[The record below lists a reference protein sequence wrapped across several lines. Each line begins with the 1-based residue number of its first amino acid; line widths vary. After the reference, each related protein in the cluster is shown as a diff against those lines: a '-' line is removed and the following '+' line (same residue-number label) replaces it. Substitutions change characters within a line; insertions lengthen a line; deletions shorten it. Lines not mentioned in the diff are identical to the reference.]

1 MMLKNV
7 IICYHGKQLH
17 ILKWAIFG
25 WPDIYRSGIL
35 CPKFI
40 IFLFVFVDSM
50 TINLVIIKSLEGNEL
65 SSGYVKTLIYEAIKI
80 VQWKSNKSCFVSKSM
95 YFEHF
100 SKHDVIFLHNIDWL
114 INWLIDWSIQ
124 KSLTGTKDWKNF
136 MISLSIKPR

>member
-1 MMLKNV
+1 MWRIAFSPFFGKECLFCLYIYIYHNMMLKNV

-65 SSGYVKTLIYEAIKI
+65 SSGYVKTLIYEVIKI
-80 VQWKSNKSCFVSKSM
+80 VQWKSNKIVLTVKVCTTITSQSM
-95 YFEHF
+95 TWSFY
-100 SKHDVIFLHNIDWL
+100 IT
-114 INWLIDWSIQ
+114 LID
-124 KSLTGTKDWKNF
+124 
-136 MISLSIKPR
+136 